1 MLARRIFME
10 TIFLNIE
17 KLKKEVWAISK
28 KKIPALEAQIE
39 GLGGVDV
46 SELTATLQAQQTV
59 LNNLS
64 SSLDTLS
71 ASQSESQT
79 KITALEGK
87 TEKHDTDIATLTS
100 SLKETNKTLDELSAV
115 IASHTSSIN
124 TLSTSVANNT
134 SAISTNAT
142 NISTN
147 ATNISANATNISAN
161 TDAIS
166 SLQTTL
172 NSQSTTL
179 TTFQDQLDTL
189 SSNVSSNTSSLVTL
203 TESLTALTTRV
214 DNLENQTNSLT
225 DSITTINGEITTL
238 ETDVNAASATANNA
252 LSLAQNLKTR
262 VDNLNV
268 SGGTGGESSTACLS
282 GVVLYDM
289 RSTDASVNRGYTTGI
304 QNRQKVTIDFTPYRY
319 LKIFTVFGNAYED
332 QLFIDIRNKKAF
344 TFTSHAW
351 MSNYFLAF
359 MRIRIPTA
367 LNFIMMENYG
377 KVAFDGS
384 GLPITLADE
393 AEVSKFIIFRIEG
406 IA

>member
-1 MLARRIFME
+1 M
-10 TIFLNIE
+10 
-17 KLKKEVWAISK
+17 
-28 KKIPALEAQIE
+28 
-39 GLGGVDV
+39 
-46 SELTATLQAQQTV
+46 
-59 LNNLS
+59 
-64 SSLDTLS
+64 
-71 ASQSESQT
+71 
-79 KITALEGK
+79 
-87 TEKHDTDIATLTS
+87 
-100 SLKETNKTLDELSAV
+100 
-115 IASHTSSIN
+115 
-124 TLSTSVANNT
+124 
-134 SAISTNAT
+134 
-142 NISTN
+142 
-147 ATNISANATNISAN
+147 
-161 TDAIS
+161 
-166 SLQTTL
+166 
-172 NSQSTTL
+172 
-179 TTFQDQLDTL
+179 
-189 SSNVSSNTSSLVTL
+189 
-203 TESLTALTTRV
+203 
-214 DNLENQTNSLT
+214 
-225 DSITTINGEITTL
+225 
-238 ETDVNAASATANNA
+238 NAASATANNA

-319 LKIFTVFGNAYED
+319 IKIFTVFGNAYED

>member
-46 SELTATLQAQQTV
+46 SELTATLQAQQSA

-64 SSLDTLS
+64 SSLDTLL

-115 IASHTSSIN
+115 IESHTSSIN

-134 SAISTNAT
+134 SA
-142 NISTN
+142 
-147 ATNISANATNISAN
+147 ISANATNISAN

-189 SSNVSSNTSSLVTL
+189 SSNVSSNTSSLVSL

-319 LKIFTVFGNAYED
+319 IKIFTVFGNAYED